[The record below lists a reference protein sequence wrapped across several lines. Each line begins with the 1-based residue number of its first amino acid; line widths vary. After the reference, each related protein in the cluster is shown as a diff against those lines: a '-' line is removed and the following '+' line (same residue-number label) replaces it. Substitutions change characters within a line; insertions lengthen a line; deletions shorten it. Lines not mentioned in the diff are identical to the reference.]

1 MRRSWSGPVRW
12 VLAAAALA
20 AIGYVFVTGNYL
32 LTALGFAAIYAVFTA
47 GLNLLMGHAG
57 QVSFGQNAFAAIGGY
72 GSAVLTTRLDWPPLP
87 ALLASALLAAAAA
100 ALLGQAT
107 LRLRGHY
114 LAMGTLA
121 LGLIS
126 YEGSVQWE
134 QLTGGY
140 MGISAI
146 PPFSLGPWAAESDRQ
161 VFAVLAVA
169 AVLAVWTAARL
180 RRSRFGRAMGAV
192 AGSEAAAAALGVDV
206 ARVKLVSFVTAAVYA
221 SVAGSL
227 LAHAVGYISPEVFG
241 LHMVILG
248 FTMLYVGGIGTT
260 WGPLVGALVIGMLPE
275 VIRGFRDVQDLVYGA
290 VLILILI
297 RAPGGLAGALRR

>member
-1 MRRSWSGPVRW
+1 MAGV
-12 VLAAAALA
+12 VV
-20 AIGYVFVTGNYL
+20 IGTVFITGNYL
-32 LTALGFAAIYAVFTA
+32 LTALGFAAIYVVFTC
-47 GLNLLMGHAG
+47 GLNLFMGHAG

-72 GSAVLTTRLDWPPLP
+72 GTAILTTTLAWPPLA
-87 ALLASALLAAAAA
+87 ALLASAVLS
-100 ALLGQAT
+100 ALVAGIVGLAT

-126 YEGSVQWE
+126 YEAAVQWE

-140 MGISAI
+140 MGISGI
-146 PPFSLGPWAAESDRQ
+146 PPLSLGSWVADSDRE
-161 VFAVLAVA
+161 VFTVLAMA
-169 AVLAVWTAARL
+169 ALLAVWVTQRL
-180 RRSRFGRAMGAV
+180 RHSRFGRAMGAV
-192 AGSEAAAAALGVDV
+192 AGNEDAASALGVDV
-206 ARVKLVSFVTAAVYA
+206 AKVKRITFIAAAIYA

-227 LAHAVGYISPEVFG
+227 MAHTVGYISPEVFG
-241 LHMVILG
+241 LHMTVLG

-260 WGPLVGALVIGMLPE
+260 FGPLVGALVIGMLPE

-297 RAPGGLAGALRR
+297 RAPGGLAGVLSR